1 MTEKIEKAG
10 NRRKRRLLRLP
21 QAVGSGGDRSFTPS
35 DDNWQR
41 METAYGHILKAA
53 DREEIVALVENYFR
67 FQPAERA
74 APFADDTL
82 AYLDRLDKAGKKFW
96 NTLLE
101 RQNMPMS
108 MKDGQ
113 SYIAEEDQ
121 IRDAGKGYAQSVL
134 GSHLKRID
142 FRHQTGWSDLLD
154 IVGAFQAAVIAAR
167 DDIDDRS
174 KKVGFVEGRQWDNLV
189 LLLGKWATE
198 RGLPVG
204 LTKYDDPA
212 RAAPFVALVHEL
224 QASFPPEFRRHEAS
238 YAAINQAI
246 SVARRKLKGPST
258 RKDKSEG
265 TAT

>member
-1 MTEKIEKAG
+1 
-10 NRRKRRLLRLP
+10 
-21 QAVGSGGDRSFTPS
+21 
-35 DDNWQR
+35 
-41 METAYGHILKAA
+41 METAYGQALEAP
-53 DREEIVALVENYFR
+53 DREEIVRLVETYFR
-67 FQPAERA
+67 FQPAERS

-82 AYLDRLDKAGKKFW
+82 AYIDRLEKAGKKFW
-96 NTLLE
+96 DILLE

-113 SYIAEEDQ
+113 SYIAEEDR

-174 KKVGFVEGRQWDNLV
+174 KKVWFVEGRQWDNLV
-189 LLLGKWATE
+189 LRLGEWATE
-198 RGLPVG
+198 RGLPVS

-212 RAAPFVALVHEL
+212 RAAPFVAPVHQL
-224 QASFPPEFRRHEAS
+224 QASFSPEFRRHEAS
-238 YAAINQAI
+238 FAAINQAI
-246 SVARRKLKGPST
+246 SVARRRLKSPST
-258 RKDKSEG
+258 RKDKSAA